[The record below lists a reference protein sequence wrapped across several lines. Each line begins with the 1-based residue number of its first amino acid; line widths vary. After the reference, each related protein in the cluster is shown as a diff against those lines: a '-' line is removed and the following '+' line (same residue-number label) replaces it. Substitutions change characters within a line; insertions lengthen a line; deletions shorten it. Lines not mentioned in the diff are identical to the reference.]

1 VETES
6 PDSSG
11 PQLAQARARGQALL
25 ELVDRYFPIEL
36 DEPNTHDNWPVTG
49 AALMARAGNLLAAI
63 LAVQDLRQRL
73 EGSVLHRVLFEHV
86 VTFAWLGFDP
96 PSRMPNWLSS
106 DARQRL
112 DMAND
117 WIRLGHDDPLDEAAR
132 TEMVRRSGAKP
143 LPTMVDMTNIVDGE
157 WPQRLPELAAPTT
170 SFATFRGIYASL
182 FRESSAFVHARIFG
196 IEPLVRGGSLPQVA
210 ISRKEK
216 PMASANTFTLAPI
229 TFAMGLFVCTEA
241 LGWPSRQSIHE
252 VFESNA

>member
-1 VETES
+1 VETEP

-11 PQLAQARARGQALL
+11 RQLEQAKARGHALL
-25 ELVDRYFPIEL
+25 GLVDRHLPIEL
-36 DEPNTHDNWPVTG
+36 AEPNTHDNWPVTG
-49 AALMARAGNLLAAI
+49 TALMARAANLLAAV
-63 LAVQDLRQRL
+63 LAVQELRQRL

-86 VTFAWLGFDP
+86 VTFAWIGFDP
-96 PSRMPNWLSS
+96 PSRIPNWLSS

-117 WIRLGHDDPLDEAAR
+117 WIRLGHDDPLYQAAR
-132 TEMVRRSGAKP
+132 TEMVRRSGARP
-143 LPTMVDMTNIVDGE
+143 LPTMLARTSSVDRE
-157 WPQRLPELAAPTT
+157 WPQRLPELAAPPR

-182 FRESSAFVHARIFG
+182 FRESSAFVHARTFG
-196 IEPLVRGGSLPQVA
+196 IEPLVRGGSLPRVVV
-210 ISRKEK
+210 SRREK

-229 TFAMGLFVCTEA
+229 TFAMGLFVCTEV

>member
-1 VETES
+1 METEP

-11 PQLAQARARGQALL
+11 PQLDQAKARGQALL
-25 ELVDRYFPIEL
+25 GLVDRHLPLEL

-49 AALMARAGNLLAAI
+49 TALIARAANLLAAI

-96 PSRMPNWLSS
+96 PGRMPHWLSS

-112 DMAND
+112 AMADD
-117 WIRLGHDDPLDEAAR
+117 WIRLGHDDPLGEAAR
-132 TEMVRRSGAKP
+132 QEMVSRSRTRL
-143 LPTMVDMTNIVDGE
+143 LPKVVDMTSAVDRE
-157 WPQRLPELAAPTT
+157 WPPRVAELAAPAG

-182 FRESSAFVHARIFG
+182 FRESSAFAHARIFG
-196 IEPLVRGGSLPQVA
+196 IEPLVRGGSLPQVVVC
-210 ISRKEK
+210 RREK

-229 TFAMGLFVCTEA
+229 TFAMGLFVCAEV

-252 VFESNA
+252 VLESNA